1 MPICSRQVKSVGVT
15 WPSLLEMLLMMAVTS
30 FLRWPLERVFHG
42 EECVVSA
49 GSDGNMEFCSCSANS
64 SKASGSVEAIVGSV
78 DGKGE
83 AESRMGSECSLWVA
97 GSGSISSMVGA
108 GAGGMVFVFHCLSGP
123 KSVVCRSRCERWRD
137 DLRGPSVWDAVD
149 ADGGLLWA
157 SGCRAVVSGSFH
169 RRDCRERR
177 SRLRAAP
184 DMTVRAR
191 PFSSSTTGDVTCR
204 ESKSHINGFCI
215 ADPIDRKGTE
225 HSF

>member
-1 MPICSRQVKSVGVT
+1 
-15 WPSLLEMLLMMAVTS
+15 MMAVTN

-83 AESRMGSECSLWVA
+83 AESRMGSECSLWVV
-97 GSGSISSMVGA
+97 GSGSISSMVGS
-108 GAGGMVFVFHCLSGP
+108 GAGEVVFVFHCLSGP
-123 KSVVCRSRCERWRD
+123 KSVVCGSHCERWHD

-149 ADGGLLWA
+149 ADGGLSWA
-157 SGCRAVVSGSFH
+157 SGCRVVASGSFH
-169 RRDCRERR
+169 WRDCRERR
-177 SRLRAAP
+177 LHLRAAP
-184 DMTVRAR
+184 DMTVWAQ
-191 PFSSSTTGDVTCR
+191 PFSSSTTKDVTCR
-204 ESKSHINGFCI
+204 ESKLYTNSFCI
-215 ADPIDRKGTE
+215 TDPTDQNGTE